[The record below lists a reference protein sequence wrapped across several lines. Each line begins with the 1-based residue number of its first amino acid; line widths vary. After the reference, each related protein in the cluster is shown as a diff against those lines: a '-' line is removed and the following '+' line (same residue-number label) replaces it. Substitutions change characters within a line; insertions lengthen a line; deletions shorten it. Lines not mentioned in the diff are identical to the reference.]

1 MGQKVNPLSFRLEI
15 KNSRHKWLSRWYA
28 PKGKYRHLLLED
40 LKIREFLNQRL
51 ITAGLAQVQI
61 QRLNKKLK
69 IILTTTRPG
78 LVIGRGGKGLEDLK
92 KDLNKIVT
100 LEDSGKNFE
109 IQVEELKNPDSS
121 AKLIAEKIAYQL
133 NRRFPYRRVVNNAME
148 KAISSGALGIKI
160 ILAGRINGAEISRTE
175 KFSIGPIPLSTLRIH
190 IDYYE
195 KPALTRSGYIGIKVF
210 LNKGE
215 DT

>member
-15 KNSRHKWLSRWYA
+15 KNSPHKWQSRWYA
-28 PKGKYRHLLLED
+28 SKGKYHHLLLED
-40 LKIREFLNQRL
+40 LKIREFLDQKL
-51 ITAGLAQVQI
+51 ATAGLAQVKI
-61 QRLNKKLK
+61 ERLNKKLK

-92 KDLNKIVT
+92 KELVCLLLAKNSNKN
-100 LEDSGKNFE
+100 LD

-121 AKLIAEKIAYQL
+121 AKLIVEKIAYQL
-133 NRRFPYRRVVNNAME
+133 SHRLPYRRVVGNAME

-160 ILAGRINGAEISRTE
+160 VLSGRINGAEIGRTE
-175 KFSIGPIPLSTLRIH
+175 KFSIGPIPLSTLRSH

-195 KPALTRSGYIGIKVF
+195 KPALTRSGHIGIKVF

-215 DT
+215 SI